1 VGPRHR
7 RWQFYVEVINL
18 LNREN
23 AGSLNPVLSYNPAG
37 DLPSVSYERQGSFPL
52 LPSLGIRCRF

>member
-1 VGPRHR
+1 V
-7 RWQFYVEVINL
+7 

-23 AGSLNPVLSYNPAG
+23 AGSLNPVLSYNPAA
-37 DLPSVSYERQGSFPL
+37 DRPSVSYERQGSFPL